1 MTRARKRQQQIGPAM
16 TAPFISS
23 LSAVAAP
30 TPTVQQMPTMST
42 TIHAINSP
50 LERPST
56 QHGPKSQLG
65 ASSSSEDEE

>member
-1 MTRARKRQQQIGPAM
+1 MGPATM
-16 TAPFISS
+16 APDPS
-23 LSAVAAP
+23 VAAA
-30 TPTVQQMPTMST
+30 TPTVQEMPRMST
-42 TIHAINSP
+42 RIHAINSP